1 MVRYMPREL
10 HPENLI
16 PLNKRTKEKQ
26 REITSKAGKR
36 SGEVRREKKMLSQ
49 YYNDLLQ
56 RKFKVKVDGEIVEKE
71 GSELILDTLLKVM
84 KRGDSASVSAI
95 KEIREA
101 TEGTKSDIKVSEF
114 SLFIEKSKEKANNL
128 ENA

>member
-1 MVRYMPREL
+1 MPREL